1 MTRKN
6 KLYKHHK
13 PKSYFYLKNFSFALI
28 ALLGIGTAVTVPTYI
43 ATHRAQEVTIKAE
56 SNEAKEND
64 NTESNNNSEESEE
77 LLNY

>member
-28 ALLGIGTAVTVPTYI
+28 ALVGLGVMVSVPTYI
-43 ATHRAQEVTIKAE
+43 ATHRAPEVTIKAE
-56 SNEAKEND
+56 SNESKENANSD
-64 NTESNNNSEESEE
+64 TEEVEKEEEE

>member
-13 PKSYFYLKNFSFALI
+13 PKSYFYLKNFSFALL
-28 ALLGIGTAVTVPTYI
+28 AFIGVGVAITVPTYI
-43 ATHRAQEVTIKAE
+43 ASHKTPEVSIKAQ
-56 SNEAKEND
+56 SNESKEN
-64 NTESNNNSEESEE
+64 TNNETEESLVDSDE

>member
-28 ALLGIGTAVTVPTYI
+28 ALLGVGAAVSVPTYI

-56 SNEAKEND
+56 SNDGKEND
-64 NTESNNNSEESEE
+64 NNDSNENIEESEE